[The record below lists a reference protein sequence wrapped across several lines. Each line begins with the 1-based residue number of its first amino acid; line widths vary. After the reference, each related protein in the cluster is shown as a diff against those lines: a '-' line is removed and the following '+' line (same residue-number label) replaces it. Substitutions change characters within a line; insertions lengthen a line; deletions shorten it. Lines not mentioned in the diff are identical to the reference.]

1 MDGIR
6 AIQARIAQL
15 QAMTGAVAPVRPDP
29 ASTRPISTSSFS
41 SLTSPTD
48 FATALRQA
56 QGLGSSTAAGALR
69 PAVKQSPGSYGA
81 MVVPPEL
88 QQYGNGKIPES
99 ALQSIGV
106 GDFRLSSD
114 AAESFRQMH
123 ADAQAAGITIGVNDA
138 YRTYEEQ
145 VDLAARKGLYS
156 QGGLAATPGKS
167 NHGWGLAIDLELD
180 GSAQAWMRENA
191 HKYGFVEDV
200 PREPWHWTYRPA

>member
-6 AIQARIAQL
+6 AIQARVAQL
-15 QAMTGAVAPVRPDP
+15 QAMTGAVAPARPVRT
-29 ASTRPISTSSFS
+29 ATTSSFAAPTAP
-41 SLTSPTD
+41 TS
-48 FATALRQA
+48 FAAALNQA
-56 QGLGSSTAAGALR
+56 QAPAASSSTGVLR
-69 PAVKQSPGSYGA
+69 AAVKQSPGSYGA

-88 QQYGNGKIPES
+88 QQYGNGKIPEQ

-106 GDFRLSSD
+106 GEFRLSSD
-114 AAESFRQMH
+114 AAASFRQMH

-138 YRTYEEQ
+138 YRTYDEQ

-180 GSAQAWMRENA
+180 GQAQAWMRENA

-200 PREPWHWTYRPA
+200 PREPWHWTYRPAN

>member
-1 MDGIR
+1 MLDGIR
-6 AIQARIAQL
+6 AIQARVAQL
-15 QAMTGAVAPVRPDP
+15 QSMSQTIAPARPVRP
-29 ASTRPISTSSFS
+29 ATTSSFTTPTATS
-41 SLTSPTD
+41 S
-48 FATALRQA
+48 FAAALSQA
-56 QGLGSSTAAGALR
+56 QSATTTGTTTLR
-69 PAVKQSPGSYGA
+69 PAVKQSPGAYGA

-106 GDFRLSSD
+106 GEFRLSSN
-114 AAESFRQMH
+114 AAASFRQMH

-167 NHGWGLAIDLELD
+167 NHGWGLAVDLDLD
-180 GSAQAWMRENA
+180 SRAQAWMRENA

-200 PREPWHWTYRPA
+200 AREPWHWGYRPA